1 MSQDSTLALVGRLAR
16 ESIRP
21 YAKWIVGALVCMGL
35 TAAATGASAWL
46 MEPVINK
53 VFVEK
58 DGTLLV
64 PIALAVLFTFFMK
77 GVGTY
82 GQSVAMSYVGQ
93 RIITDTQHRLYAH
106 LSTLELGFFHDTPVG
121 NLISR
126 FNIDINM
133 MRAAV
138 SNALTGIGK
147 DALSLV
153 FLVGVMFVQD
163 WLLALIAFVIFPIAV
178 VPVVRLGQRMRKV
191 TVNTQEEMG
200 QFATLLEQTF
210 QGARVVKAYAM
221 EDYEKERVKVIAERI
236 FGLVYKASRI
246 RSMSAPI
253 METLGGVAVVLV
265 ILYGGWRVID
275 QAMDPGSFFSFIT
288 ALLLAYEPMKRLANL
303 NTSLQ
308 EGLASAERLFK
319 LLERQPKVVE
329 RLDAKVLAVAG
340 GAIELEDVR
349 FSYIDGTAALDGISL
364 KVPAGKMVALVGSS
378 GAGKSTILN
387 LIPRFYDVDSGA
399 VRIDGMDVRDATF
412 ASLRR
417 AIGLVSQEI
426 ILFDDTARANIAYGK
441 LGASE
446 DEIIAAAKAAGAHDF
461 IMELPQG
468 YDTQV
473 GQRGVRLS
481 GGQRQRLAIA
491 RAMLRNAPILLLDE
505 ATSAL
510 DTESERHVQAALAR
524 LTQNR
529 TTLVIAHRL
538 STVISADVIHVID
551 RGRLAES
558 GTHTELLAKNGIYA
572 KLYALQFA
580 DEAHP
585 KAAE

>member
-1 MSQDSTLALVGRLAR
+1 LSQDSTLALVGRLAR

-58 DGTLLV
+58 DSTLLI
-64 PIALAVLFTFFMK
+64 PIALAVLFTFFVK

-147 DALSLV
+147 DALSLI

-163 WLLALIAFVIFPIAV
+163 WVLALIAFVIFPVAV

-221 EDYEKERVKVIAERI
+221 EEYEKERVKVIAERI
-236 FGLVYKASRI
+236 FRLVYKASRI

-253 METLGGVAVVLV
+253 METLGGIAVVLV

-329 RLDAKVLAVAG
+329 KPGAKQLIVAG

-364 KVPAGKMVALVGSS
+364 SVPAGKMVALVGSS

-387 LIPRFYDVDSGA
+387 LIPRFYDVDAGS

-412 ASLRR
+412 ASLRG

-446 DEIIAAAKAAGAHDF
+446 DEIVAAAKAAGAHDF

-510 DTESERHVQAALAR
+510 DTESERYVQAALAR
-524 LTQNR
+524 LTRDR

-558 GTHTELLAKNGIYA
+558 GTHAELLAKNGIYA

-580 DEAHP
+580 DEAQP